1 MANGRAAFDVEKQ
14 GEGRK
19 PGTTTRY
26 APTMRIRDEQ
36 GKFLLRW
43 SMIFV
48 MSCVFAVTLDPLF
61 FYILI
66 IDQDKKCLQMD
77 KTLSTTVLVLRTL
90 TDFIFFVHFIYKIY
104 DAFRVQKNKQ
114 LTANEAANKLQLV
127 ASSTLQTGGN
137 LDRKSKKILLWSS
150 LSIIND
156 FLALLP
162 VPQLLIVVAFYK
174 MRAAGYM
181 EHKKAL
187 NVFLLGQYLPRIFRI
202 HQSSKEL
209 RENAGPWVRGLL
221 NFFLYILASH
231 ILGAFWYFFS
241 IQRVTSCWYSACAN
255 HSLDH
260 DRCMNTFYCGRRTT
274 TSRNITFLNEH
285 CSLDTPDGASA
296 PFNFGIFLDSLK
308 NHNTEHIHF
317 GKKFLY
323 SFWWGL
329 RNISNFGTN
338 LTTSTYVWENLFAI
352 LISIIGLLLFLYLI
366 GNVQNLML
374 KEATKTKEETQI
386 IQVNTLKEATEQMI
400 IQVNTLKEATEQMT
414 IHVNMLKEA
423 TKIKEEEERQIIQV
437 KMQGVCKW
445 IIENKFPD
453 NIKNEIVNSIEQTLK
468 KNKDADVDKPFLV
481 LPWQTERSVK
491 RHLFMD
497 TLKTVNKLKD
507 MDERVLALMCDY
519 LKPVT
524 YIENSFVFR
533 KGDPLDCMLFIIE
546 GTMWTYASKDSQV
559 GNGISLM
566 ATKPLRKGHFY
577 GEELLD
583 WASESFTELPVSSKH
598 VKSQTK
604 VEAFMLMAKDL
615 ETVVSRSKPSWHLLK
630 CNNPGEVA
638 ISTFLRFRPRPP
650 LSPAGTADANG
661 GSLPS
666 AAGN

>member
-1 MANGRAAFDVEKQ
+1 M
-14 GEGRK
+14 
-19 PGTTTRY
+19 
-26 APTMRIRDEQ
+26 
-36 GKFLLRW
+36 
-43 SMIFV
+43 
-48 MSCVFAVTLDPLF
+48 
-61 FYILI
+61 
-66 IDQDKKCLQMD
+66 
-77 KTLSTTVLVLRTL
+77 
-90 TDFIFFVHFIYKIY
+90 
-104 DAFRVQKNKQ
+104 
-114 LTANEAANKLQLV
+114 ANEAANTLQLV

-137 LDRKSKKILLWSS
+137 LDRKSKGILPWSS

-187 NVFLLGQYLPRIFRI
+187 TVLLLVQYLPRIFRI

-209 RENAGPWVRGLL
+209 RENAGPWVRGLF

-241 IQRVTSCWYSACAN
+241 IQRETSCWYSACAN
-255 HSLDH
+255 HSLDPAG
-260 DRCMNTFYCGRRTT
+260 CINTLYCGHRTT
-274 TSRNITFLNEH
+274 TLRNIILLNKH
-285 CSLDTPDGASA
+285 CKLDTPDGAST

-308 NHNTEHIHF
+308 NHNAEDVNF

-386 IQVNTLKEATEQMI
+386 IQVK
-400 IQVNTLKEATEQMT
+400 
-414 IHVNMLKEA
+414 ML
-423 TKIKEEEERQIIQV
+423 
-437 KMQGVCKW
+437 GVRKW
-445 IIENKFPD
+445 IFENKFPD
-453 NIKNEIVNSIEQTLK
+453 NIKNEIMNSIEQTLI
-468 KNKDADVDKPFLV
+468 KNKDADVDKPFLI
-481 LPWQTERSVK
+481 LPWQTKRSVK

-638 ISTFLRFRPRPP
+638 ISTFRRFRPRPP